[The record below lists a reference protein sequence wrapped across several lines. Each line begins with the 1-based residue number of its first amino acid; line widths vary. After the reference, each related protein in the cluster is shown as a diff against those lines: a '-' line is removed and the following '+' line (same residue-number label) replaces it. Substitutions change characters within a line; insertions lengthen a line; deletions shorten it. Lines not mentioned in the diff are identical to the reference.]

1 MSSKLVSFTPQ
12 EVRGI
17 GTPVITQHL
26 KPGAI
31 TYNAN
36 GGLNQ
41 IGGTRKKKKGGMRY
55 RHIKRTKK
63 INRYRRTKTYT
74 AGGKKNKKS
83 W

>member
-1 MSSKLVSFTPQ
+1 MSGRLTPFTPQ
-12 EVRGI
+12 EVKGI
-17 GTPVITQHL
+17 GTPFITDHL

-36 GGLNQ
+36 GSLNQ
-41 IGGTRKKKKGGMRY
+41 LGGTRKKKKGGMRS

-63 INRYRRTKTYT
+63 INRYRRTKTYS